1 MSTQRDNEKLDE
13 FIFGAINTEK
23 PQFDAEKWKQKYP
36 DEYQTLISRREK
48 SASARRQ
55 NIWKAIFS
63 KPAVH
68 LAAAAALII
77 VAVTL
82 LTIHQNPNERVG
94 TVVVPDSTQSPAYMR
109 SILSLNIAYRRGGM
123 EAVDRQ
129 CQMAMVMLG
138 PRPAEITIEQ
148 MLTEFNGT

>member
-1 MSTQRDNEKLDE
+1 MSTQRDNDKLDDL
-13 FIFGAINTEK
+13 IFGAINNEEPK
-23 PQFDAEKWKQKYP
+23 FDAEKWKQKFP
-36 DEYQTLISRREK
+36 GEYQALVSRRK
-48 SASARRQ
+48 KAVSSRRP
-55 NIWKAIFS
+55 NIRRVIFG
-63 KPAVH
+63 KPAAQI
-68 LAAAAALII
+68 AAAAAVII
-77 VAVTL
+77 VATL
-82 LTIHQNPNERVG
+82 LAIHQNPDQQVD

-129 CQMAMVMLG
+129 CQMAMAMLG